1 MNETMTVMDKLKA
14 TFAICKQPIRVIV
27 YAVFTVLSLFQPLI
41 MAKYMFTGMGII
53 AFGVWVYWYRL
64 LFHGRK
70 ECVPRWATLYAAF
83 YWGSLVLL
91 LLTVIVNC
99 IRLFGSD
106 SIVYDIVVYI
116 LVGMI
121 AALLVTDIVL
131 LLRSAKQEFKDEQD
145 TQL

>member
-1 MNETMTVMDKLKA
+1 MNNSESGMDKLKA
-14 TFAICKQPIRVIV
+14 TFTICKQPIRVIV
-27 YAVFTVLSLFQPLI
+27 YAVFTALSLFQPLV
-41 MAKYMFTGMGII
+41 MEEYMFTGMGII

-64 LFHGRK
+64 LFHERK

-131 LLRSAKQEFKDEQD
+131 LLRSAKQEFKDDQD